1 MRTKATT
8 ALLLAWILVGSG
20 ICQCLA
26 AIPETL
32 PSPSHDC
39 GSEPAA
45 PTGQTDAHCDSEC
58 AVTDALQARTETP
71 VIRAFAYGIDIGPS
85 SGLTCLFGESVGFR
99 LTLATPEPAS
109 SSPPYILHSALL
121 L

>member
-1 MRTKATT
+1 MRTKAIT
-8 ALLLAWILVGSG
+8 ALLLAWILAGSG

-26 AIPETL
+26 AIPDAL

-45 PTGQTDAHCDSEC
+45 PSGQTDEHCESGC
-58 AVTDALQARTETP
+58 AAAEAVQARAETQA
-71 VIRAFAYGIDIGPS
+71 IRTLAHGIDIGLS
-85 SGLTCLFGESVGFR
+85 SGMTCQFSESVGSRFA
-99 LTLATPEPAS
+99 LAQPEPAS
-109 SSPPYILHSALL
+109 ACPPYILHSALL